1 LSAALKRKSK
11 TAVDEKNETIL
22 RYSPAEIE
30 KGFLWTVEEIV
41 YRENIFIFVFEMFF
55 EDKFLNKVY
64 QGNQEIV
71 SHAEFVKNFAC
82 SNNKQQYHP
91 LQMDK
96 STSNCAPIS
105 WFFCAIKMNFVYRTY
120 LSQPY
125 KLEFFSLKQKECC
138 DEDQFISLDGDD
150 SSSIQSY
157 LFSSFLSQPCS

>member
-22 RYSPAEIE
+22 PYSPAEIE

-82 SNNKQQYHP
+82 SNNK
-91 LQMDK
+91 
-96 STSNCAPIS
+96 
-105 WFFCAIKMNFVYRTY
+105 
-120 LSQPY
+120 
-125 KLEFFSLKQKECC
+125 
-138 DEDQFISLDGDD
+138 
-150 SSSIQSY
+150 
-157 LFSSFLSQPCS
+157 